1 MIKIVSVFIYLEPKR
16 WKMKTETQKYSVTF
30 KMATGQS
37 IAAPPS
43 MVQRAWKPEQPIRKI
58 TGVCVCKHTKTNDYN
73 QLQTNHIWGKSQQ
86 SKSKKIHSTFLFC
99 YKLLCAVCG
108 FLLSKRAIPKFSIIF
123 WSLDMAWVSLL
134 AQLIGFFS
142 PFYQQTTWFQI
153 CVMDFSALQTHIA
166 FNITK

>member
-1 MIKIVSVFIYLEPKR
+1 MIQMVSFFIYLQAKR

-37 IAAPPS
+37 TAAPPS
-43 MVQRAWKPEQPIRKI
+43 MVQRAWKPQQPIRKI

-86 SKSKKIHSTFLFC
+86 SKSKKINSTFLFC
-99 YKLLCAVCG
+99 YKLWCVVCG

-134 AQLIGFFS
+134 VQLIGLFRNFINK
-142 PFYQQTTWFQI
+142 PHDFRYVLWFQ
-153 CVMDFSALQTHIA
+153 CH
-166 FNITK
+166 